1 MLQTLKD
8 ELLALAGSRIA
19 WFLAGVFLSGQDV
32 PSVIQSLRVFVGI

>member
-1 MLQTLKD
+1 MVDTIKT

-32 PSVIQSLRVFVGI
+32 PSVVGSLRTFVGV